1 MEEQELPLGLGM
13 ARAQHPGALQRF
25 AALSETERQ
34 SVVESAHAVRS
45 KAEMQT
51 LVDYLT
57 ADM

>member
-13 ARAQHPGALQRF
+13 ALAQHPGALQRF
-25 AALSETERQ
+25 AALSEAERQ

>member
-13 ARAQHPGALQRF
+13 ALAQHPGALQRF